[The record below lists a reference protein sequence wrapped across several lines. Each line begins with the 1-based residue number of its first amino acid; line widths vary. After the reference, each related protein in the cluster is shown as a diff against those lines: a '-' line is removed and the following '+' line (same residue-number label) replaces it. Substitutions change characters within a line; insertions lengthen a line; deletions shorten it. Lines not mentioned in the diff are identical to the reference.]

1 MRMRFKEVEVEATR
15 AEMGVRSM
23 KHLTA
28 KVQRTAA
35 INKQIYR
42 VDERRVRAE
51 TNMTASRHPSVDKQR
66 SEQITD
72 RVARGRW
79 M

>member
-1 MRMRFKEVEVEATR
+1 MGYIHNHQKDEETMRTRFKEVEVEATK
-15 AEMGVRSM
+15 AEMAIRSM

-42 VDERRVRAE
+42 VDERRV
-51 TNMTASRHPSVDKQR
+51 
-66 SEQITD
+66 
-72 RVARGRW
+72 
-79 M
+79 